1 MSNKPARSKAQKL
14 NFVLTLLQNNGNV
27 TEAAMKGFD
36 MTRANASC
44 NQDRLFDDDVKAFM
58 EIYAPHVKIVHAL
71 NELHGANKLVFDPK
85 SGEHIWV
92 ADNDIRFKTLELHC
106 KIEGRMDNVGP
117 PPQDKYIKMI
127 EGKDWDELKAMRD
140 EPGDD
145 DETK

>member
-1 MSNKPARSKAQKL
+1 
-14 NFVLTLLQNNGNV
+14 
-27 TEAAMKGFD
+27 

-58 EIYAPHVKIVHAL
+58 EIYAPHVKIDHAL

-85 SGEHIWV
+85 TGEHIWV

-106 KIEGRMDNVGP
+106 KIEGRMNDSVGP

-127 EGKDWDELKAMRD
+127 EGKDWDELMEMKED
-140 EPGDD
+140 DPVPGDD